1 MQIKRVVIS
10 CFLLFTYS
18 LGFAHNLIPHCEAS
32 NIEHQENSHHH
43 HEHHQHDSDDKDI
56 DHEDIVHN
64 GHLDAGFYDYFLCFL
79 SDTEHPIH
87 DCNLNHYLP
96 ANTYDKVDTELSKA
110 KFIAVLITV
119 FSTTEQDEALP
130 KTRSEFASI
139 YLSPPIGDSPHRGP
153 PSFSC

>member
-64 GHLDAGFYDYFLCFL
+64 GHLDAGFYDYVLCFL

-130 KTRSEFASI
+130 KTRSEVASI